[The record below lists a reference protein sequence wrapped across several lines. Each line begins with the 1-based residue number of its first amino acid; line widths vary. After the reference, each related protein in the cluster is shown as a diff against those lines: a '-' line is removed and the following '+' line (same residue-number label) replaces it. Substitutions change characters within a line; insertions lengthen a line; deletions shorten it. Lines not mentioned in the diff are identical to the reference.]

1 MGNHASDIYFIGK
14 PLSKYLSTSI
24 LQLGVAALLRLF
36 RQTGTQLP
44 LVKCFICC
52 NHFPKHK
59 PSPSGS
65 ICPVNANVRAQ
76 FLLEY
81 NQRPNPSTS
90 TPTFAHIQLAL
101 WSYPAVPH
109 SAAAGNIPTLG
120 GTSSVTAADATGSN
134 SIGNAAPGQ
143 PLLSNAHLSSVAA
156 PGSTAAPT
164 STIVGSSSLSMGA
177 PLSASVFYFRLL
189 DDGIQRGYALPVAS
203 FSCTLHFFCS
213 CPDYAS
219 HSAAR
224 VSRRFPALS
233 SVSISF
239 VVIPTPSRT
248 LVPRVSAASTR
259 GSGSPVSYRCRSCS
273 RPVCNLSSGLT
284 SRGHSSSL
292 VHRRGQRSRPLPACA
307 DGPPCRLPM
316 DMAS

>member
-24 LQLGVAALLRLF
+24 LQLGIAALLRLF

-44 LVKCFICC
+44 LVKCFIFC

-59 PSPSGS
+59 PSPSDS

-134 SIGNAAPGQ
+134 SNGNAAPGQ
-143 PLLSNAHLSSVAA
+143 PLLSNAHLSSMAA

-177 PLSASVFYFRLL
+177 PLSASTVGGAQSFIL
-189 DDGIQRGYALPVAS
+189 DYSTMV
-203 FSCTLHFFCS
+203 
-213 CPDYAS
+213 
-219 HSAAR
+219 
-224 VSRRFPALS
+224 S
-233 SVSISF
+233 SVATHC
-239 VVIPTPSRT
+239 PLLPSH
-248 LVPRVSAASTR
+248 VPSTSSALAQITQVTR
-259 GSGSPVSYRCRSCS
+259 QLESLPLPCPQLSLNIVRCHPNPVSDPGSSRQCRLHTWI
-273 RPVCNLSSGLT
+273 RQSSQL
-284 SRGHSSSL
+284 
-292 VHRRGQRSRPLPACA
+292 PLPLMQ
-307 DGPPCRLPM
+307 P
-316 DMAS
+316 SSV

>member
-1 MGNHASDIYFIGK
+1 LGNHASDIYFIGK

-120 GTSSVTAADATGSN
+120 GTSSVTAAEATGSN
-134 SIGNAAPGQ
+134 SIDNAAPGQ

-177 PLSASVFYFRLL
+177 PLSASASTVGGAQASIL
-189 DDGIQRGYALPVAS
+189 DYSTMV
-203 FSCTLHFFCS
+203 
-213 CPDYAS
+213 
-219 HSAAR
+219 
-224 VSRRFPALS
+224 S
-233 SVSISF
+233 SVATHC
-239 VVIPTPSRT
+239 PLLPSH
-248 LVPRVSAASTR
+248 VPSTSSALAQITQVTR
-259 GSGSPVSYRCRSCS
+259 QLESLPLPCPQLSLNIVRCHPNPVSDPGSARQCRLHTWI
-273 RPVCNLSSGLT
+273 RQSSQL
-284 SRGHSSSL
+284 
-292 VHRRGQRSRPLPACA
+292 PLPLMQ
-307 DGPPCRLPM
+307 P
-316 DMAS
+316 SSV